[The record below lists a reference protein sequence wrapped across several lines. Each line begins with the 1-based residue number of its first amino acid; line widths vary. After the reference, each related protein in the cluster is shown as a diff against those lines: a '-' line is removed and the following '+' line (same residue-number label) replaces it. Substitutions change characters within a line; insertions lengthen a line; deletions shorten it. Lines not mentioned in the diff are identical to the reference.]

1 MDFIVSFLPKI
12 DIIIWFIILIKNRL
26 NKWTFVLIYL
36 LCLSKSWINTT
47 NNKTNNKNPK
57 NETPNSKKF
66 PVSRPLK

>member
-57 NETPNSKKF
+57 NKTTNSKKF